1 MTNSG
6 MPIGMRSMKYC
17 VEISTFLQD
26 TPVSMIRLS
35 EEERTNLGP
44 EAVEVDEDAIADHRL
59 MRVSVAHLLDS
70 IVFEI
75 GLKILWA
82 LEKGIRYRHTH
93 DIKKLFGQLADSTR
107 ADVEELYDNALSSIR
122 DLSGADASG
131 QPTRISDRVR
141 FQTLQEALQ
150 ENQAIITKFKY
161 DLEFRGKSSSLG
173 SVIWNLDD
181 GEVYALPPVRR
192 GRFPRLFY
200 DYVEQRVA
208 ELN

>member
-82 LEKGIRYRHTH
+82 LEKGIPYRHTH

-122 DLSGADASG
+122 DLSGTDASG

-141 FQTLQEALQ
+141 FQTLREALQ

-181 GEVYALPPVRR
+181 GVVYALPPVRR

>member
-1 MTNSG
+1 MTDLG
-6 MPIGMRSMKYC
+6 MPVGMRSMKYC

-35 EEERTNLGP
+35 EEERADLEP
-44 EAVEVDEDAIADHRL
+44 EAIEVNEDAIADHRL

-75 GLKILWA
+75 GVKILWA
-82 LEKGIRYRHTH
+82 LEKSIDYNHTH
-93 DIKKLFGQLADSTR
+93 DIRKLFGQLADRTR
-107 ADVEELYDNALSSIR
+107 ADIEELYDNALPSIR
-122 DLSGADASG
+122 DLSGTDASG
-131 QPTRISDRVR
+131 QPTRVSDRVR

-150 ENQAIITKFKY
+150 ENQAIITNFKY

-181 GEVYALPPVRR
+181 GVVYALPPVRR
-192 GRFPRLFY
+192 DRFPRLLC
-200 DYVEQRVA
+200 DYVEKRVGKRI
-208 ELN
+208 